1 MRLFWH
7 ELKAEQRIFW
17 RNRESA
23 VFIFIFPPM
32 LFLLLGSV
40 YDGTIEIDGREFAA
54 ANVLLG
60 GLIGYGAANT
70 GFAGTSIVL
79 VVRREY
85 AILKRLRSTPLP
97 APIYVGAMWVSTLAV
112 FALQTVVMFTM
123 GRLLFDTPVPDRIG
137 SLAFL
142 VVLGGAAFAGL
153 GYAAASVIRSAEG
166 ASAVVNVLLLPAAF
180 VSGAFGARD
189 YPAVIE
195 ALADVLPLRY
205 FIDLVLGVYLEHESV
220 WSNPGALGVVAAWGI
235 GGALVGARYFK
246 WEPQAR

>member
-7 ELKAEQRIFW
+7 QLKAEQRIFW

-60 GLIGYGAANT
+60 GMIGYGAANT

-97 APIYVGAMWVSTLAV
+97 APVYVGAMLG
-112 FALQTVVMFTM
+112 L
-123 GRLLFDTPVPDRIG
+123 DPDRLRAPDG
-137 SLAFL
+137 HPVHDRAPALRHSPSGPDRL
-142 VVLGGAAFAGL
+142 AGL
-153 GYAAASVIRSAEG
+153 ARRARRGGVRGDGIRSR
-166 ASAVVNVLLLPAAF
+166 F
-180 VSGAFGARD
+180 R
-189 YPAVIE
+189 
-195 ALADVLPLRY
+195 
-205 FIDLVLGVYLEHESV
+205 
-220 WSNPGALGVVAAWGI
+220 
-235 GGALVGARYFK
+235 
-246 WEPQAR
+246 

>member
-1 MRLFWH
+1 MSLFWH

-23 VFIFIFPPM
+23 VFVFIFPPM

-97 APIYVGAMWVSTLAV
+97 APLYVGAMWASTLTV
-112 FALQTVVMFTM
+112 FALQTIVLFTM
-123 GRLLFDTPVPDRIG
+123 GSLLFDTPMPERIG

-142 VVLGGAAFAGL
+142 VVLGAAAFAGI
-153 GYAAASVIRSAEG
+153 GYAAASFIRSAEG
-166 ASAVVNVLLLPAAF
+166 ASAVVNVILLPMAF
-180 VSGAFGARD
+180 VSGAFGARE

-205 FIDLVLGVYLEHESV
+205 YIDLVQAAYLEHEAV
-220 WSNPGALGVVAAWGI
+220 WSDPAALAVVAAWGI